1 MYNLQKLQRKS
12 DETILWYVYGLF
24 SILEKKKK
32 MQEALNKSFDEK
44 EQTISPTSVV
54 SVSPLLSPQFSS
66 SQCNSSGLPNNYDF
80 YNPQNLSQN
89 SSVMNSSSF
98 PVPYSKWIIVNHAY
112 PVNCVDT
119 VQTAK
124 LVYYSPC
131 KRGYS
136 VNSISTKKEM
146 TIKDM
151 SASCPNT
158 AQNI

>member
-1 MYNLQKLQRKS
+1 MQRKS
-12 DETILWYVYGLF
+12 DETLLWYVYGLF

-32 MQEALNKSFDEK
+32 MQEALDKSLDEK
-44 EQTISPTSVV
+44 AQTISPTCAV

-80 YNPQNLSQN
+80 SNSHNLSQN
-89 SSVMNSSSF
+89 FSVMNSPSF
-98 PVPYSKWIIVNHAY
+98 PVPYAKWISVNPAY

-146 TIKDM
+146 AIKDM

-158 AQNI
+158 IQNI